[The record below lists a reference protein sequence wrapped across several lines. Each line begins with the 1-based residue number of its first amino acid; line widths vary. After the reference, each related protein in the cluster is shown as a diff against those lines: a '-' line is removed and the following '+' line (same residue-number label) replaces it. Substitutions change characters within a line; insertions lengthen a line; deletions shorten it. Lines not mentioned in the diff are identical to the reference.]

1 MPRAS
6 RRSLGAMGGKLDAD
20 EDLVGAGS
28 VGLGNVDIL
37 KTVDG
42 VAKSCEL
49 NSTHIDISFV
59 EAASS
64 AWTGGNQR
72 PWVIPC
78 ILPLPHPF
86 LLYACPRPRGCRAKS
101 LGLTMLSPARPCRIS
116 ATTFC
121 LFGLF

>member
-1 MPRAS
+1 LEAGGGMHSA
-6 RRSLGAMGGKLDAD
+6 LGDHEVVRVDGGKLDAD

-72 PWVIPC
+72 PWFIPC
-78 ILPLPHPF
+78 ILPFLHPF
-86 LLYACPRPRGCRAKS
+86 LLYPCP
-101 LGLTMLSPARPCRIS
+101 
-116 ATTFC
+116 
-121 LFGLF
+121 